1 MWDSNPHNRL
11 YSNYS
16 EVAVEPAFVK
26 WYRKILANRGFCKKK
41 LDTHSDTLCIK
52 IGVQLWRWMWDSNP
66 HASKRLLQVFKTCP
80 LPLGLIHHGSP
91 YDRGGYMILIQI
103 ALQPSNSTFHF
114 MYSPSQRLDS
124 SNNVLL
130 ITC

>member
-1 MWDSNPHNRL
+1 MNIPFSKIDIPNPKCTPHRPFVKLCRGIKHNRL

-52 IGVQLWRWMWDSNP
+52 IGVQLWQGQKDLNP
-66 HASKRLLQVFKTCP
+66 RHAVLETAA
-80 LPLGLIHHGSP
+80 LPTELYP
-91 YDRGGYMILIQI
+91 
-103 ALQPSNSTFHF
+103 
-114 MYSPSQRLDS
+114 
-124 SNNVLL
+124 
-130 ITC
+130 